1 VGIFTTDDFKYH
13 GMNYR
18 NFNIPQSMVLLLLMF
33 VELVVVDYENLDEVF
48 QTEDL

>member
-1 VGIFTTDDFKYH
+1 
-13 GMNYR
+13 MNV
-18 NFNIPQSMVLLLLMF
+18 NIPQSMVLLLLMF